1 MFRSLVSGA
10 AAAVNPLW
18 GAVTGFF
25 NWLGFKSTALLGALI
40 YVYVSAY
47 GLPILGG
54 GAVNHW
60 KHRAAGWE
68 NVAAKWKDAHEKQ
81 VTKFNV
87 YQADGLRKKRDAED
101 AYNRLARRAD
111 DEEREANRMRAAA
124 VRYAAANRVRRETG
138 SGPAGGSAEDSP
150 APGGDGPRDPAER
163 ISITRNDF
171 DRFVD
176 IAVRLQKVQDWGQR
190 LIDEKRAVR
199 LEDMPEPEFGQ

>member
-1 MFRSLVSGA
+1 MKLRSLVSGA
-10 AAAVNPLW
+10 AATVNPLW

-25 NWLGFKSTALLGALI
+25 GWLGFKSTALLAALL

-47 GLPILGG
+47 GLPVLGG

-68 NVAAKWKDAHEKQ
+68 HVAAKWKDAHEKQ

-87 YQADGLRKKRDAED
+87 YQQDGLRKKQAAED

-111 DEEREANRMRAAA
+111 DEEHEANRLRAAA
-124 VRYAAANRVRRETG
+124 ARYAAANRVRRETG
-138 SGPAGGSAEDSP
+138 PVSGPADDSP
-150 APGGDGPRDPAER
+150 AEGGDGPGDLAER
-163 ISITRNDF
+163 ISITRNDY
-171 DRFVD
+171 DKFVN
-176 IAVRLQKVQDWGQR
+176 IAVRLKKVQDWGQR